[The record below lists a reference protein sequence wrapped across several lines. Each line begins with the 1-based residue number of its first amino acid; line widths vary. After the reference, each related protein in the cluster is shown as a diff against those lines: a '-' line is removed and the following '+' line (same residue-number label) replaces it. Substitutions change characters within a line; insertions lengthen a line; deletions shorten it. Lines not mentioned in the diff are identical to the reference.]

1 MLGLDSTVTSD
12 AIPRA
17 MPTGTFRIS
26 IRANTP
32 INTRPIMRY
41 VLQSSLSWSE
51 ELARYLFIWMAYFAI
66 SYGIKEMKH
75 IKIDAALY
83 LFPKRARKYI
93 LIVGDIIVMLFAL
106 FVIQTSFKLVVKIHT
121 FGQVSAA
128 MGIPMW
134 IIYLAPLVGFILVV
148 LRSVQTI
155 SFRIGALRAEKRGDT
170 A

>member
-1 MLGLDSTVTSD
+1 M
-12 AIPRA
+12 
-17 MPTGTFRIS
+17 
-26 IRANTP
+26 
-32 INTRPIMRY
+32 
-41 VLQSSLSWSE
+41 
-51 ELARYLFIWMAYFAI
+51 
-66 SYGIKEMKH
+66 
-75 IKIDAALY
+75 
-83 LFPKRARKYI
+83 
-93 LIVGDIIVMLFAL
+93 
-106 FVIQTSFKLVVKIHT
+106 VKIHT

>member
-1 MLGLDSTVTSD
+1 
-12 AIPRA
+12 
-17 MPTGTFRIS
+17 
-26 IRANTP
+26 
-32 INTRPIMRY
+32 
-41 VLQSSLSWSE
+41 
-51 ELARYLFIWMAYFAI
+51 
-66 SYGIKEMKH
+66 
-75 IKIDAALY
+75 
-83 LFPKRARKYI
+83 
-93 LIVGDIIVMLFAL
+93 MLFAL

>member
-1 MLGLDSTVTSD
+1 MLKKFNENLE
-12 AIPRA
+12 AIPLILLTVV
-17 MPTGTFRIS
+17 MTVLIFVQV
-26 IRANTP
+26 
-32 INTRPIMRY
+32 IMRY

-66 SYGIKEMKH
+66 SYGVKEMKH

-106 FVIQTSFKLVVKIHT
+106 FVIKTSFKLVVKIHT